1 MTAKNFRVKHG
12 LDVGDVQDVIAID
25 GTGTPVFN
33 GTVISAGSTTGS
45 ITIGLVDDQ
54 TIATNAGDLVFEST
68 SGVVS
73 IRDGN
78 QLVVGTGGILVN
90 SIGVNDSTS
99 INIQSDVEFTPGTN
113 LRIGG
118 MSISQD
124 GFTNND
130 STSISF
136 NGSRLTNIE
145 PPTNTNDVATKGYVD
160 DNQTRLI
167 NDLNNVDADTNN
179 MQDGDILVVPL
190 TDSSTNLGFSLSSQL
205 TAGIRI
211 PSGTT
216 AQRPVIYEGMF
227 RLNSETNN
235 YEGSINGSSVQE
247 FLVSEIILNSDV
259 DSAVEQVDGFPSATY
274 RSAEYMYTVENS
286 DTGEYQTGKI
296 MVVHDGTTAYHSE
309 YGKVI
314 TGNNDLVTFTTGL
327 SGGSVLLFASAQA
340 PNSTFKAKR
349 ISMEVA

>member
-12 LDVGDVQDVIAID
+12 LDVGDVQNVITT
-25 GTGTPVFN
+25 TGGVATFF
-33 GTVISAGSTTGS
+33 GTVQSEGATTGN
-45 ITIGLVDDQ
+45 ITTGLVDDQ
-54 TIATNAGDLVFEST
+54 TITTNSGDLVLDSFSGQIDIT
-68 SGVVS
+68 SADLN
-73 IRDGN
+73 I
-78 QLVVGTGGILVN
+78 GTGVLQVN
-90 SIGVNDSTS
+90 TISSNDSTA
-99 INIQSDVEFTPGTN
+99 INIQADVEFVN
-113 LRIGG
+113 ANIRIGG
-118 MSISQD
+118 MLISRD
-124 GFTNND
+124 GFDNID
-130 STSISF
+130 STNISF
-136 NGSRLTNIE
+136 NGSRLSNVE
-145 PPTNTNDVATKGYVD
+145 VPTNTNDVATKGYVD

-167 NDLNNVDADTNN
+167 NDLTNVDADTSN

-296 MVVHDGTTAYHSE
+296 MVVHDGTNAYHSE

-314 TGNNDLVTFTTGL
+314 TGSNDLVTFTSGL

-340 PNSTFKAKR
+340 PNSVFKAKR

>member
-12 LDVGDVQDVIAID
+12 LDIGDVQNVITT
-25 GTGTPVFN
+25 TGGVATFF
-33 GTVISAGSTTGS
+33 GTVQSEGSTQGN
-45 ITIGLVDDQ
+45 ITTGLVDDQ
-54 TIATNAGDLVFEST
+54 TITTTAGDLVLDSFSAQINVPT
-68 SGVVS
+68 A
-73 IRDGN
+73 DFN
-78 QLVVGTGGILVN
+78 VGTGVLQVN
-90 SIGVNDSTS
+90 TISSNDSTA
-99 INIQSDVEFTPGTN
+99 INIQTDVEFVN
-113 LRIGG
+113 ANIRIGG
-118 MSISQD
+118 MLISRD
-124 GFTNND
+124 GFDNTD
-130 STSISF
+130 STNISF
-136 NGSRLTNIE
+136 NGSRLSNVE
-145 PPTNTNDVATKGYVD
+145 VPTNTNDVATKGYVD

-167 NDLNNVDADTNN
+167 NDLTNVDANTDA

-216 AQRPVIYEGMF
+216 AQRPVIYEGLF
-227 RLNSETNN
+227 RLNSETNK
-235 YEGSINGSSVQE
+235 YEGSINGNTVQE

-259 DSAVEQVDGFPSATY
+259 DSAIEQVDSFVAATY

-286 DTGEYQTGKI
+286 GTGEYQTGKI

-314 TGNNDLVTFTTGL
+314 TGNNDLVTFTSGL
-327 SGGSVLLFASAQA
+327 SEGSVLLFASAQA

>member
-12 LDVGDVQDVIAID
+12 LDVGDVQNVITT
-25 GTGTPVFN
+25 TGGVATFF
-33 GTVISAGSTTGS
+33 GTVQSEGATTGN
-45 ITIGLVDDQ
+45 ITTGLVDDQ
-54 TIATNAGDLVFEST
+54 TITTNSGDLVLDSFSGQIDIT
-68 SGVVS
+68 SADLN
-73 IRDGN
+73 I
-78 QLVVGTGGILVN
+78 GTGVLQVN
-90 SIGVNDSTS
+90 TISSNDSTA
-99 INIQSDVEFTPGTN
+99 INIQADVEFVN
-113 LRIGG
+113 ANIRIGG
-118 MSISQD
+118 MLISQD
-124 GFTNND
+124 GFDNID
-130 STSISF
+130 STNISF
-136 NGSRLTNIE
+136 NGSRLSNVE
-145 PPTNTNDVATKGYVD
+145 VPTNTNDVATKGYVD

-167 NDLNNVDADTNN
+167 NDLTNVDADTSN

-296 MVVHDGTTAYHSE
+296 MVVHDGTNAYHSE

-314 TGNNDLVTFTTGL
+314 TGSNDLVTFTSGL

-340 PNSTFKAKR
+340 PNSVFKAKR